1 MARAP
6 VAALPR
12 RCPVRG
18 GSRRLSRPL
27 IAPSGS
33 ASKQLSLGALLLID
47 VLEFGIDDLVLAGP
61 AWRRRLVPGT
71 ACLGLRGLVDGF
83 AELAGN
89 LGQGAAFR
97 FDLPGIVA
105 ADRGFEVGQGPVD
118 GGLVRGIELVAVLGQ
133 GLFRRMDQAFGL
145 IAG

>member
-1 MARAP
+1 MARAAA
-6 VAALPR
+6 AALPR
-12 RCPVRG
+12 LRPVRGRPG

-27 IAPSGS
+27 IGPPAARRSNLP
-33 ASKQLSLGALLLID
+33 LGALLLID

-61 AWRRRLVPGT
+61 AWLGRLAPGV
-71 ACLGLRGLVDGF
+71 ACLGLRGLIDGF

-105 ADRGFEVGQGPVD
+105 ADRGFEVGQGPLD
-118 GGLVRGIELVAVLGQ
+118 GGLVRGIE
-133 GLFRRMDQAFGL
+133 
-145 IAG
+145 